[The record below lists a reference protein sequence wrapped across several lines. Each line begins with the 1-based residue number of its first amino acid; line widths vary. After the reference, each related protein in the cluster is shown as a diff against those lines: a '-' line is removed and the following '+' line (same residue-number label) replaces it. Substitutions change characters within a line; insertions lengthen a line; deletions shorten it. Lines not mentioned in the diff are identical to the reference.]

1 MLVINIKLGLK
12 GNKMKSIT
20 KLLFEAN
27 ILKEI
32 PRSGYHF
39 LGAGKETIAEHSFMT
54 AFIAY
59 VISQMEP
66 ELDGLKLILMG
77 LLHDLP
83 EARTGDLNSVWKR
96 YVEADEKSALK
107 DLTNNIPF
115 GKTLTS
121 LIDEFK
127 KQETKEA
134 ILAHDADQLSFI
146 IDLKILIDAGYSPPE
161 KWLPAVLKRLKTET
175 GKKLAESITSTE
187 SDSWWWE
194 EL

>member
-1 MLVINIKLGLK
+1 
-12 GNKMKSIT
+12 MKSIT